1 MKIALL
7 KFQVLRK
14 KVIKIVGEGRAEEE
28 GMAVDRNGDEDKGKV
43 GEER

>member
-14 KVIKIVGEGRAEEE
+14 KVIKIVGEGQAE